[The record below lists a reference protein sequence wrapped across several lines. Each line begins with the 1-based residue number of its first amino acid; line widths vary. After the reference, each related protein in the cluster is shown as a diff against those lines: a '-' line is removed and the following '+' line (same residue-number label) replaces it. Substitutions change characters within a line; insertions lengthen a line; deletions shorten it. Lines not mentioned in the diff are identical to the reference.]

1 MVPDPV
7 LYDVGSTGVSTLG
20 FYNICD
26 TDKVFFVDCSQGY
39 FDSLYIHDRCLCH
52 NSIFIIHVYKYNILM
67 SFPYGKSLLI
77 VVGFKIFQDP
87 VGEVD
92 VSGIVLSLQEFP
104 ACLFAGYRVGN
115 RRIEIQVQ

>member
-1 MVPDPV
+1 
-7 LYDVGSTGVSTLG
+7 
-20 FYNICD
+20 
-26 TDKVFFVDCSQGY
+26 
-39 FDSLYIHDRCLCH
+39 
-52 NSIFIIHVYKYNILM
+52 M

-92 VSGIVLSLQEFP
+92 VGGIVLSLLEFP
-104 ACLFAGYRVGN
+104 ACLFACHLVGD